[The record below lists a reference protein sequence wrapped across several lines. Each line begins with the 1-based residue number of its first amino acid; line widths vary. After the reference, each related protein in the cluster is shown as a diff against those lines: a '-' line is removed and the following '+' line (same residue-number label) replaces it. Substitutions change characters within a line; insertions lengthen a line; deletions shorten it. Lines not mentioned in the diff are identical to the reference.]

1 MRPPE
6 DTVLLRDML
15 DYARTALVAV
25 TGIARTDLPDDAVP
39 IGVKLALLRCFG
51 PGKAKGVPHNPFF
64 TLAGAG
70 RRPPHRIGRSDADTG
85 FGEGAWS
92 P

>member
-25 TGIARTDLPDDAVP
+25 TGI
-39 IGVKLALLRCFG
+39 GVRLALLRCFG
-51 PGKAKGVPHNPFF
+51 PGKAKGGPHNPFF